1 MAFTPVATDLGSV
14 YENTNFSH
22 AISYIDDILLTP
34 LPVRI
39 TKMETN
45 PNTIITVSD
54 NIPTT
59 TTTSFTFTSVASV
72 SGYYFDSFSNTITYR
87 TIDDNF
93 VVVSKFSQ
101 IDLSKIYGIISY
113 KASLATSKVFTY
125 KAEAIDPTTLSVVA
139 TQIYTKTALNNYST
153 GASSLLTYL
162 GYNK

>member
-39 TKMETN
+39 TKIETN
-45 PNTIITVSD
+45 PSTIV
-54 NIPTT
+54 
-59 TTTSFTFTSVASV
+59 TTSDTIATSFTSVASI

-87 TIDDNF
+87 TIDNQF
-93 VVVSKFSQ
+93 IVVSKFSQ

-113 KASLATSKVFTY
+113 KASLTTSKVFTY

-139 TQIYTKTALNNYST
+139 TQIYTKTALNDYNS
-153 GASSLLTYL
+153 GKNSLITYL
-162 GYNK
+162 GV